1 VEPSVRAEVSVPG
14 LSLRGVA
21 DIYPAPSAVDQPAE
35 PRLGEREPGF
45 EPDPRLKAEPGAG
58 AEPERAPRRPALS
71 PSRAADFKQCPLLYR
86 FRAIDRLPERPGAA
100 QVRGTLV
107 HAVLERL
114 YTLPAAERVPA
125 AARELVAPAWAQLLA
140 DDPRL
145 SPLDRE
151 PGGDGPGGGGREDGG
166 QEGGVQGRADPDGA
180 DPEVG
185 ALEASTP
192 EASTPGAGAPQ
203 AAVPDDE
210 TQPDVRLAGTDALLD
225 AYFTLEDPRLLEP
238 EARELLVEAELRSGL
253 LLRGYIDRVDVSPA
267 GRISLVDYKTGTAP
281 RPAAEMR
288 ALFQMK
294 FYALMLL
301 LLRGVVPA
309 ELRLMY
315 LTGPEAL
322 TYVPDEAELRRF
334 ARTLDA
340 MWVAIR
346 AAGATG
352 DFRPNTGPWCD
363 GCAHRSLCPAWGGE
377 PPPYPGWPDDQTAGQ
392 LDDPAVEP
400 PHRPAAQQ
408 PGSPAA
414 EQHDSS
420 AEQPGSPAARRP
432 EGNPVRQ
439 HANIA
444 DRLGGTAAELRAP

>member
-1 VEPSVRAEVSVPG
+1 M
-14 LSLRGVA
+14 A
-21 DIYPAPSAVDQPAE
+21 DNYPAPPAVDQPAE
-35 PRLGEREPGF
+35 PRLRGPEPGCA
-45 EPDPRLKAEPGAG
+45 PDPRLTAEPDAG
-58 AEPERAPRRPALS
+58 AEPECAPRRPALS

-140 DDPRL
+140 DDPWL
-145 SPLDRE
+145 SPQDRE
-151 PGGDGPGGGGREDGG
+151 PGRDGSGGAGREDAE
-166 QEGGVQGRADPDGA
+166 QEGGVQDRAVPGGA
-180 DPEVG
+180 VPEAAVP
-185 ALEASTP
+185 EAATP
-192 EASTPGAGAPQ
+192 EAGAPEGGAPQ
-203 AAVPDDE
+203 SGVPDE
-210 TQPDVRLAGTDALLD
+210 TKPDVRLAGTDALLD
-225 AYFTLEDPRLLEP
+225 AYFALEDPRLLEP
-238 EARELLVEAELRSGL
+238 EARELLVEAELESGL
-253 LLRGYIDRVDVSPA
+253 LLRGYIDRVDVSPT
-267 GRISLVDYKTGTAP
+267 GRIRLVDYKTGTAP
-281 RPAAEMR
+281 RPAAELR

-352 DFRPNTGPWCD
+352 DFRPSTGPWCE
-363 GCAHRSLCPAWGGE
+363 GCAHRALCPAWGGE
-377 PPPYPGWPDDQTAGQ
+377 PPPYPGWPEAPAAEQ
-392 LDDPAVEP
+392 LDDPAAEQLDD
-400 PHRPAAQQ
+400 PAAK
-408 PGSPAA
+408 PPERAA
-414 EQHDSS
+414 GPSQS
-420 AEQPGSPAARRP
+420 GRP
-432 EGNPVRQ
+432 RSEST
-439 HANIA
+439 AT
-444 DRLGGTAAELRAP
+444 RLRNEDTAGRPDGDAGGA

>member
-1 VEPSVRAEVSVPG
+1 M
-14 LSLRGVA
+14 A
-21 DIYPAPSAVDQPAE
+21 DNYPAPPAVDQPAE
-35 PRLGEREPGF
+35 PRLRGPEPGCA
-45 EPDPRLKAEPGAG
+45 PDPRLTAEPDAG
-58 AEPERAPRRPALS
+58 AEPECAPRRPALS

-140 DDPRL
+140 DDPWL
-145 SPLDRE
+145 SPQDRE
-151 PGGDGPGGGGREDGG
+151 PGRDGSGGAGRENAE
-166 QEGGVQGRADPDGA
+166 QEGGVQDRAVPGGA
-180 DPEVG
+180 V
-185 ALEASTP
+185 P
-192 EASTPGAGAPQ
+192 EATVPEAAVPEAAVPEAAVPEAAVPEAGAPEGGAPQ
-203 AAVPDDE
+203 SVVPDE
-210 TQPDVRLAGTDALLD
+210 TKPDVRLAGTDALLD
-225 AYFTLEDPRLLEP
+225 AYFALEDPRLLEP
-238 EARELLVEAELRSGL
+238 EARELLVEAELESGL
-253 LLRGYIDRVDVSPA
+253 LLRGYIDRVDVSPT
-267 GRISLVDYKTGTAP
+267 GRIRLVDYKTGTAP
-281 RPAAEMR
+281 RPAAELR

-352 DFRPNTGPWCD
+352 DFRPSTGPWCE
-363 GCAHRSLCPAWGGE
+363 GCAHRALCPAWGGE
-377 PPPYPGWPDDQTAGQ
+377 PPPYPGWPEAPAAEQ
-392 LDDPAVEP
+392 LDDPAAE
-400 PHRPAAQQ
+400 QLDD
-408 PGSPAA
+408 PAA
-414 EQHDSS
+414 EQLDD
-420 AEQPGSPAARRP
+420 PAAKPPDDPAAKPPDSPIAERPAAERIDGNPAAERGHRRP
-432 EGNPVRQ
+432 
-439 HANIA
+439 A
-444 DRLGGTAAELRAP
+444 

>member
-1 VEPSVRAEVSVPG
+1 VSVPG
-14 LSLRGVA
+14 FSLRGVA
-21 DIYPAPSAVDQPAE
+21 DTYSAPPAVGQPAA
-35 PRLGEREPGF
+35 PRLGEPEPGS
-45 EPDPRLKAEPGAG
+45 EPDPRLKAEPDAG

-125 AARELVAPAWAQLLA
+125 AARQLVAPAWAQLLA

-145 SPLDRE
+145 SPLGRE
-151 PGGDGPGGGGREDGG
+151 PGPGGAGREDGA
-166 QEGGVQGRADPDGA
+166 QEGGVQGRAVPDGA

-185 ALEASTP
+185 ALEGGTPEASTP
-192 EASTPGAGAPQ
+192 EASTPEASTPEASAPGAGAPG
-203 AAVPDDE
+203 AGAPRAGVHDE
-210 TQPDVRLAGTDALLD
+210 KTQPDVRLAGTDALLD

-238 EARELLVEAELRSGL
+238 EARELLVEAELESGL

-281 RPAAEMR
+281 RPAAELR

-294 FYALMLL
+294 FYALALL
-301 LLRGVVPA
+301 CLRGVMPT

-315 LTGPEAL
+315 LTGPEEL
-322 TYVPDEAELRRF
+322 RYTPDEGELRRF

-340 MWVAIR
+340 IWAAIR
-346 AAGATG
+346 TAEATG
-352 DFRPNTGPWCD
+352 DFRPNPGRSCAWC
-363 GCAHRSLCPAWGGE
+363 GYKQLCPAWDGT
-377 PPPYPGWPDDQTAGQ
+377 PPPYPGWPADA
-392 LDDPAVEP
+392 PS
-400 PHRPAAQQ
+400 
-408 PGSPAA
+408 PGP
-414 EQHDSS
+414 Q
-420 AEQPGSPAARRP
+420 
-432 EGNPVRQ
+432 
-439 HANIA
+439 
-444 DRLGGTAAELRAP
+444 

>member
-1 VEPSVRAEVSVPG
+1 
-14 LSLRGVA
+14 
-21 DIYPAPSAVDQPAE
+21 
-35 PRLGEREPGF
+35 
-45 EPDPRLKAEPGAG
+45 
-58 AEPERAPRRPALS
+58 
-71 PSRAADFKQCPLLYR
+71 
-86 FRAIDRLPERPGAA
+86 
-100 QVRGTLV
+100 V

-151 PGGDGPGGGGREDGG
+151 SGGDGPGGGRYDGE
-166 QEGGVQGRADPDGA
+166 QEGGVRERAGPAGSVPEAATVEGGA
-180 DPEVG
+180 LEGGALAGGALAGGALAGG
-185 ALEASTP
+185 ALEAS
-192 EASTPGAGAPQ
+192 APGAGAPGAGASQ
-203 AAVPDDE
+203 ASAADE
-210 TQPDVRLAGTDALLD
+210 MQPDLRLAGTDALLD

-238 EARELLVEAELRSGL
+238 EARELLVEAELESGL

-267 GRISLVDYKTGTAP
+267 GRIRLVDYKTGTAP
-281 RPAAEMR
+281 RPAAELR

-340 MWVAIR
+340 MWLAIR

-363 GCAHRSLCPAWGGE
+363 GCAHQALCPAWGGE
-377 PPPYPGWPDDQTAGQ
+377 APPYPGWPDDQTAGP
-392 LDDPAVEP
+392 LDDPAAKP
-400 PHRPAAQQ
+400 
-408 PGSPAA
+408 
-414 EQHDSS
+414 
-420 AEQPGSPAARRP
+420 
-432 EGNPVRQ
+432 
-439 HANIA
+439 
-444 DRLGGTAAELRAP
+444 

>member
-1 VEPSVRAEVSVPG
+1 
-14 LSLRGVA
+14 VA
-21 DIYPAPSAVDQPAE
+21 DIYPAPPDVDRPAAQWRGG
-35 PRLGEREPGF
+35 PEPGS
-45 EPDPRLKAEPGAG
+45 EPDSRLKAEPGAG

-151 PGGDGPGGGGREDGG
+151 PGGDGPGGGRDDGE
-166 QEGGVQGRADPDGA
+166 QEGGVRERAGPDGSV
-180 DPEVG
+180 PEAVTLDGG
-185 ALEASTP
+185 ALAGG
-192 EASTPGAGAPQ
+192 ALAGGALAGGALAGGAPGAGAPRAGAPQ
-203 AAVPDDE
+203 ASAADE
-210 TQPDVRLAGTDALLD
+210 MQPDLRLTGTDALLD

-238 EARELLVEAELRSGL
+238 EARELLVEAELESGL

-267 GRISLVDYKTGTAP
+267 GRIRLVDYKTGTAP
-281 RPAAEMR
+281 RPAAELR

-340 MWVAIR
+340 MWLAIR

-363 GCAHRSLCPAWGGE
+363 GCAHRALCPAWGGE
-377 PPPYPGWPDDQTAGQ
+377 APPYPGWPDDQTSGP
-392 LDDPAVEP
+392 LDD
-400 PHRPAAQQ
+400 AAAK
-408 PGSPAA
+408 P
-414 EQHDSS
+414 
-420 AEQPGSPAARRP
+420 
-432 EGNPVRQ
+432 
-439 HANIA
+439 
-444 DRLGGTAAELRAP
+444 

>member
-1 VEPSVRAEVSVPG
+1 VPG
-14 LSLRGVA
+14 PSLRGVA
-21 DIYPAPSAVDQPAE
+21 DIYPAPPAVDQPAA
-35 PRLGEREPGF
+35 PRLGEPEPGSEPVARLTA
-45 EPDPRLKAEPGAG
+45 EPDAG

-145 SPLDRE
+145 SPLGRE
-151 PGGDGPGGGGREDGG
+151 PGPGGAGREDGA
-166 QEGGVQGRADPDGA
+166 QEG
-180 DPEVG
+180 
-185 ALEASTP
+185 AS
-192 EASTPGAGAPQ
+192 GAGAPG
-203 AAVPDDE
+203 AGVHDE
-210 TQPDVRLAGTDALLD
+210 TQPDMRLAGTDALLD
-225 AYFTLEDPRLLEP
+225 AYFALEDPRLLEP
-238 EARELLVEAELRSGL
+238 EAREVLVEAELESGL

-267 GRISLVDYKTGTAP
+267 GRISVVDYKTGTAP
-281 RPAAEMR
+281 RPAAELR

-294 FYALMLL
+294 FYALVLL

-363 GCAHRSLCPAWGGE
+363 GCAHRALCPAWGGE
-377 PPPYPGWPDDQTAGQ
+377 PPPYPGWPDDQTAEQ
-392 LDDPAVEP
+392 LDAPAVESSD
-400 PHRPAAQQ
+400 RP
-408 PGSPAA
+408 
-414 EQHDSS
+414 S
-420 AEQPGSPAARRP
+420 AEP
-432 EGNPVRQ
+432 
-439 HANIA
+439 
-444 DRLGGTAAELRAP
+444 